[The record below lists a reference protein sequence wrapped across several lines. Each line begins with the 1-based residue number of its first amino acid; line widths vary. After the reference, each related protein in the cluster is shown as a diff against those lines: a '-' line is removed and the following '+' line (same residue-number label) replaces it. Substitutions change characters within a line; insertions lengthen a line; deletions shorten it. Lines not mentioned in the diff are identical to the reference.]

1 LIVVVASIKGAP
13 GVTTTATALA
23 TAWPTGRRVLLVEA
37 DPFGGDLAAWSGVA
51 PSSGLWSL
59 LAAGRRGLNS
69 EAVWKH
75 AANLPAGLP
84 ILYGLAS
91 ADQAVANEAAWPV
104 VAEALA
110 ALEADVVIDAGRL
123 LPHFAGGI
131 GPLLSV
137 ADVLML
143 LCPPTLAGIV
153 HLKTFLPALS
163 ALPSSMRLMVQPTG
177 QRGFS
182 SDEIAST
189 LSVNVAPPIPH
200 DAKGATALSENAPG
214 WATRKSVLA
223 KWARSCAAELAAS
236 CAGTAETAAA
246 TQVPLSDS
254 EIGTHTLG
262 PPLTETEYH
271 NASERPHDTEH
282 RNDTESSAA
291 PTGVAQ

>member
-1 LIVVVASIKGAP
+1 MLPP
-13 GVTTTATALA
+13 GRRA
-23 TAWPTGRRVLLVEA
+23 GRVLLVEA

-59 LAAGRRGLNS
+59 LAAGRRGLDS

-84 ILYGLAS
+84 VLYGLAS

-153 HLKTFLPALS
+153 HLKTSLPALS
-163 ALPSSMRLMVQPTG
+163 ATSIVDAAHGAANRDKEASPPT
-177 QRGFS
+177 
-182 SDEIAST
+182 
-189 LSVNVAPPIPH
+189 
-200 DAKGATALSENAPG
+200 
-214 WATRKSVLA
+214 
-223 KWARSCAAELAAS
+223 RSL
-236 CAGTAETAAA
+236 
-246 TQVPLSDS
+246 
-254 EIGTHTLG
+254 
-262 PPLTETEYH
+262 
-271 NASERPHDTEH
+271 RP
-282 RNDTESSAA
+282 
-291 PTGVAQ
+291 

>member
-1 LIVVVASIKGAP
+1 
-13 GVTTTATALA
+13 
-23 TAWPTGRRVLLVEA
+23 
-37 DPFGGDLAAWSGVA
+37 
-51 PSSGLWSL
+51 
-59 LAAGRRGLNS
+59 
-69 EAVWKH
+69 
-75 AANLPAGLP
+75 
-84 ILYGLAS
+84 
-91 ADQAVANEAAWPV
+91 
-104 VAEALA
+104 
-110 ALEADVVIDAGRL
+110 
-123 LPHFAGGI
+123 
-131 GPLLSV
+131 
-137 ADVLML
+137 
-143 LCPPTLAGIV
+143 
-153 HLKTFLPALS
+153 
-163 ALPSSMRLMVQPTG
+163 MRLMVQPTA

-236 CAGTAETAAA
+236 CSATAETAAT

-271 NASERPHDTEH
+271 NGTERPRDTEHLHDTEH
-282 RNDTESSAA
+282 LNDTESSAA